1 MSQYTNEYHTD
12 KYQTDKYHIIYDK
25 IWKPYDLKNINH
37 IHLANVLN
45 NNQSI
50 ILIDDIIPSINNY
63 CVLTGEKLPFT
74 PKYPSICRT
83 REVQL
88 KSIEYPIGDI
98 VLNYCK
104 YNSNM
109 VLLLLNMFNNLLK
122 NFNIK
127 SIFKSFPKQYNINKN
142 INIKLLISDTEI
154 LLKKIDTFISKSFMI
169 DSDIEFIDSSNLN
182 LYILLKF
189 ILITPNA
196 YFTLNN
202 NYVIDDINTYDIDFY
217 GESKKKFNDPKYLFH
232 GSKIENW
239 YSIITNGLKNY
250 SKTNL
255 MANGAAHGEGIYL
268 SDDINMS
275 INYTHSLVSKYNVIG
290 VFEIETVDYNLYKKT
305 NNIFV
310 VPDSSKLQLIKII
323 VLNKNIL
330 HNKLYTDINPLTK
343 INQYYN
349 KEIYIDKMNNL
360 VLSSRISKKRLAR
373 EYQLIKNDTPDY
385 ELILNPN
392 NIYECK
398 CKIFKNS
405 FNKVLQSQMTKLD
418 IDNIILNIIFS
429 MNYPIAPPFVHI
441 EYPRFVSNNEFI
453 TSNGAI
459 CLELL
464 TQNYWSSSIDLKMLI
479 LIIKLHLM
487 DNNLIIKDSEKYN
500 YDDAIQEFKQLSN
513 IYYWNIYHLL

>member
-1 MSQYTNEYHTD
+1 MSQHAD

-25 IWKPYDLKNINH
+25 IWKPYDPKNINH
-37 IHLANVLN
+37 IHLANVIN

-50 ILIDDIIPSINNY
+50 VLIDDIIPSINNY

-88 KSIEYPIGDI
+88 KSIEYPIGDT

-109 VLLLLNMFNNLLK
+109 VSLLLNMFNNLLK
-122 NFNIK
+122 NYNIK
-127 SIFKSFPKQYNINKN
+127 SIFKSFPKQYNIDDKVN
-142 INIKLLISDTEI
+142 IELLISDTEK
-154 LLKKIDTFISKSFMI
+154 LLIKIDDFISKSFMI
-169 DSDIEFIDSSNLN
+169 DSDIEFIDGSNLN

-202 NYVIDDINTYDIDFY
+202 NCVIDNINTYDIDFY

-250 SKTNL
+250 SKTKL
-255 MANGAAHGEGIYL
+255 MLNGAAHGEGIYL
-268 SDDINMS
+268 SNDINMS
-275 INYTHSLVSKYNVIG
+275 INYTYSLVSNYNVIG
-290 VFEIETVDYNLYKKT
+290 VFEIETVDYELYKKT

-310 VPDSSKLQLIKII
+310 VPDPSKLQLIKII
-323 VLNKNIL
+323 VLQLK
-330 HNKLYTDINPLTK
+330 NKLNVNPMTEINE
-343 INQYYN
+343 YYN

-373 EYQLIKNDTPDY
+373 EYQLIKDYDEY

-405 FNKVLQSQMTKLD
+405 FNKILQSQMTKLN
-418 IDNIILNIIFS
+418 IDNITLNIIFS
-429 MNYPIAPPFVHI
+429 TNYPIVPPFVHI
-441 EYPRFVSNNEFI
+441 EYPRFVLNNEFI

-500 YDDAIQEFKQLSN
+500 YNDAIQEFKQLSN